1 MKKFHAVV
9 LVSSVFLLGGCLHK
23 SETASVT
30 IGDGQTSAEAQSE
43 WQKIGEAI
51 QAGKSV
57 RCEMNNTETEQTGQ
71 YYMKGK
77 KMRVDSQDP
86 KSPEASGSFLTDT
99 EFVYTWN
106 DTKKEGVKFAVVQP
120 TEQEQ
125 EVPEGSEVP
134 DFSQESAWND
144 YEDLGYTVT
153 CTTESFD
160 ESLLTPPTDVTFTDM
175 SSFMQDAQSNGNG
188 YGSGGT
194 GAPAMNKEQLEQMMQ
209 QYQQ

>member
-9 LVSSVFLLGGCLHK
+9 FVGSVLLLSGCLNK
-23 SETASVT
+23 SETATVS
-30 IGDGQTSAEAQSE
+30 IGDGQSPAESSAE
-43 WQKIGEAI
+43 WQKIGQAI
-51 QAGKSV
+51 ESGKSV
-57 RCEMNNTETEQTGQ
+57 KCEMSNTETQQTGQ

-77 KMRVDSQDP
+77 KVRVDSSDP
-86 KSPEASGSFLTDT
+86 KNPEASGSFLTDT

-106 DTKKEGVKFAVVQP
+106 DTKKEGVKFPVVEP

-125 EVPEGSEVP
+125 EVPEATQAP

-144 YEDLGYTVT
+144 YKDLGYTVT

-160 ESLLTPPTDVTFTDM
+160 ESMLIPPADVTFTDM
-175 SSFMQDAQSNGNG
+175 SAFMQNIQSSGD
-188 YGSGGT
+188 GSGD
-194 GAPAMNKEQLEQMMQ
+194 GAPEMNQEQIEKMMQ